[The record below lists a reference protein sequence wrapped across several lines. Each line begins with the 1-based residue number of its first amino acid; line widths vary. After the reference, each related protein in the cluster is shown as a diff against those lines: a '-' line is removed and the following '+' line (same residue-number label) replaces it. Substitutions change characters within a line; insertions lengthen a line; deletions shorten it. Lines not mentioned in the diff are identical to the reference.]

1 MMLRLL
7 IIVLSLSMAPIAGAR
22 DYAPN
27 YDNINNQ
34 RWRCRLCPFE
44 STTTREVSTGIIN
57 VTDSEAR
64 FGRDTGLKD
73 EGSELSLDG
82 KVVSRQASGS
92 YWSIV
97 ARQLA
102 LDARQI
108 DIQAGKSGRYDWT
121 ISWREIPRNTW
132 THADTPYQ
140 GRTELTLPTNWI
152 AAFSTSEL
160 DVLNESL
167 QTLSFGTHRKRAHIG
182 GKVNL
187 SSHWV
192 INAAATRETREGNKE
207 SSSDFFNLAA
217 AMPMPID
224 YETDDLKANVVYQAK
239 QGLISLG
246 VNRSTF
252 SNHDRSLIW
261 QNAYPS
267 FNGETRGRKGL
278 APSNEA
284 SGWSLDTQYR
294 WGNTT
299 ISASHRDTEMTQNDA
314 FLPYTINTQ
323 ITTDTL
329 PALRLHGK
337 VDSRQNKLSI
347 SSRITR
353 RFSIDLRI
361 RSHERVSGT
370 PILALAPIVGDAFSL
385 GDKTSR
391 AYSFEH
397 NEQQLQLH
405 YRLFSGTR
413 LTLGYEQDER
423 ERTRSEIEENE
434 EDRLSVKLVSNTYNG
449 LRLALTY
456 EDADRNASDFQ
467 AITNNNPLTVRYH
480 QATRNQTRWRAHVD
494 YQVPNAPVSLSGYTE
509 QRDNDYPNSA
519 LGLQQD
525 EDSSWGLDISY
536 QPSDTLSIS
545 ASHQDQTLDSVTF
558 GSNSFS
564 VRDWTSSTL
573 DQVRTTIFDIEK
585 TGLLCGRLDLTLSY
599 IYSDGAGQ
607 YDTEFLNQSSR
618 FPALA
623 SEHRGI
629 DFTAL
634 YRATEKLSVKLRYY
648 NEDYRSADWALDGVT
663 NDTIRNVIGMNLVSP
678 NYGISLTNISFT
690 YAL

>member
-1 MMLRLL
+1 MLRLL
-7 IIVLSLSMAPIAGAR
+7 IILLSLSMVEMAGAR
-22 DYAPN
+22 DYSPN
-27 YDNINNQ
+27 YDNVNNQ

-64 FGRDTGLKD
+64 FNRDNGLKD
-73 EGSELSLDG
+73 KGSELSLDG
-82 KVVSRQASGS
+82 KVVSRQASGD
-92 YWSIV
+92 YWTIV

-102 LDARQI
+102 LDDRQI
-108 DIQAGKSGRYDWT
+108 DIQAGKTGRYDWA
-121 ISWREIPRNTW
+121 ISWRETPRYTW
-132 THADTPYQ
+132 TKAETPYR
-140 GRTELTLPTNWI
+140 GRTELTLPANWVT
-152 AAFSTSEL
+152 AFSTSEL
-160 DVLNESL
+160 EVLNESL
-167 QTLSFGTHRKRAHIG
+167 ETLSFGTHRKRAHIG
-182 GKVNL
+182 GKVTL
-187 SSHWV
+187 SPRW
-192 INAAATRETREGNKE
+192 IIDAAASREIRKGNKE
-207 SSSDFFNLAA
+207 TVSDFFHFAA

-224 YETDDLKANVVYQAK
+224 YETDELRANIIYQAK
-239 QGLISLG
+239 QGLISIG

-252 SNHDRSLIW
+252 SNHDQSLIW

-278 APSNEA
+278 APSNKA
-284 SGWSLDTQYR
+284 SGWSLDSQYR

-337 VDSRQNKLSI
+337 VDSQQNTFSI
-347 SSRITR
+347 NSRLTR
-353 RFSIDLRI
+353 RFSIDLRV
-361 RSHERVSGT
+361 RSHERDNGT
-370 PILALAPIVGDAFSL
+370 PILALEPIVGDAFSL
-385 GDKTSR
+385 GNKSSR

-397 NEQQLQLH
+397 NEQRLQVH

-423 ERTRSEIEENE
+423 KRTRSEIEENE
-434 EDRLSVKLVSNTYNG
+434 EDRLSVKFVSNTYRG
-449 LRLALTY
+449 LRLALSF
-456 EDADRNASDFQ
+456 EDADRDASDFQ

-480 QATRNQTRWRAHVD
+480 QATRNQTRWHANLD
-494 YQVPNAPVSLSGYTE
+494 YQLPNMPVSLSGYSE

-564 VRDWTSSTL
+564 VLDWTSSTL
-573 DQVRTTIFDIEK
+573 DQVRTTTVDIEK
-585 TGLLCGRLDLTLSY
+585 TGLMGSRLDLTLSY

-607 YDTEFLNQSSR
+607 YDTEFQNENSR
-618 FPALA
+618 FPALV
-623 SEHRGI
+623 SEHRGMK
-629 DFTAL
+629 FTAL
-634 YRATEKLSVKLRYY
+634 FRANEKLSVKLHYY

-663 NDTIRNVIGMNLVSP
+663 TDTIRNVIGMNLISP
-678 NYGISLTNISFT
+678 NYDISLTNISFT

>member
-1 MMLRLL
+1 MLRLL

-27 YDNINNQ
+27 YDNVNNQ

-44 STTTREVSTGIIN
+44 STTTGEVSTGVIH
-57 VTDSEAR
+57 VTDGEAR

-82 KVVSRQASGS
+82 NVISRRASGD

-121 ISWREIPRNTW
+121 ISWRETPRNTW
-132 THADTPYQ
+132 TKAETPYR
-140 GRTELTLPTNWI
+140 GRTELTLPANWVT
-152 AAFSTSEL
+152 AFSTSEL
-160 DVLNESL
+160 EVLNDSL
-167 QTLSFGTHRKRAHIG
+167 QSLSFGTHRKRAHIG
-182 GKVNL
+182 GKVTL
-187 SSHWV
+187 SPHWF
-192 INAAATRETREGNKE
+192 IDAAASRETRKGNKE
-207 SSSDFFNLAA
+207 TASDFFHFAA

-224 YETDDLKANVVYQAK
+224 YETDDLEANVIYQAK
-239 QGLISLG
+239 QGLLSFG

-252 SNHDRSLIW
+252 SNHDQSLIW

-267 FNGETRGRKGL
+267 FNGETQGRKGL

-299 ISASHRDTEMTQNDA
+299 ISASHRDTKMTQNDA

-329 PALRLHGK
+329 PTLRLQGK
-337 VDSRQNKLSI
+337 VDSRQNTFSI
-347 SSRITR
+347 NSRLNR
-353 RFSIDLRI
+353 RFSVDLRI
-361 RSHERVSGT
+361 RSHERDNGT

-385 GDKTSR
+385 GNKTSR

-397 NEQQLQLH
+397 NEQRLQLH

-413 LTLGYEQDER
+413 LTLEYEQDER

-434 EDRLSVKLVSNTYNG
+434 EDRLSVKLVSNTYKG
-449 LRLALTY
+449 LRLALTF

-480 QATRNQTRWRAHVD
+480 QATRNQTRWRANLD
-494 YQVPNAPVSLSGYTE
+494 YQLPNAPVSLSAYSE

-525 EDSSWGLDISY
+525 ENSSWGLDISY

-545 ASHQDQTLDSVTF
+545 ASHQDQALDSVTF

-564 VRDWTSSTL
+564 VRDWTSNTL
-573 DQVRTTIFDIEK
+573 DKIRTTTFDIAK
-585 TGLLCGRLDLTLSY
+585 TGLLASRLDLTLSY

-607 YDTEFLNQSSR
+607 YDTEFQNRNSR
-618 FPALA
+618 FPALV
-623 SEHRGI
+623 SKHRGI
-629 DFTAL
+629 NFTAL
-634 YRATEKLSVKLRYY
+634 YRANEKLSVKLHYY

-663 NDTIRNVIGMNLVSP
+663 TDTIRNVIGMNLVSP

>member
-1 MMLRLL
+1 MLRLFF
-7 IIVLSLSMAPIAGAR
+7 IMLSLSMLEAALAR

-27 YDNINNQ
+27 YDNVNNE

-44 STTTREVSTGIIN
+44 STTTGEISTGIIN
-57 VTDSEAR
+57 VTDGEAR
-64 FGRDTGLKD
+64 FGRDTGLKN
-73 EGSELSLDG
+73 EGNELSLDG
-82 KVVSRQASGS
+82 KVVSRQASGD

-97 ARQLA
+97 TRQLA

-108 DIQAGKSGRYDWT
+108 DIQAGKTGRYDWT
-121 ISWREIPRNTW
+121 ISWRETPRNTW
-132 THADTPYQ
+132 NNAETPYR
-140 GRTELTLPTNWI
+140 GRTELTLPANWV

-160 DVLNESL
+160 EVLNESL
-167 QTLSFGTHRKRAHIG
+167 QTLSLGTHRKRAHIG

-187 SSHWV
+187 SSHWF
-192 INAAATRETREGNKE
+192 IDAAASRETRKGNKE
-207 SSSDFFNLAA
+207 TASDFFNFAA

-224 YETDDLKANVVYQAK
+224 YETDDLKANVIYQAK
-239 QGLISLG
+239 QGLISFG

-267 FNGETRGRKGL
+267 FNGITRGRKGL

-284 SGWSLDTQYR
+284 SDWSLDTQYR

-299 ISASHRDTEMTQNDA
+299 ISASHRDTKMTQNNA

-329 PALRLHGK
+329 PAPRLHGK
-337 VDSRQNKLSI
+337 VNSRHNRFSI
-347 SSRITR
+347 SSRVTR

-361 RSHERVSGT
+361 RSHERDNGT

-385 GDKTSR
+385 GDKASR
-391 AYSFEH
+391 SYSFEH

-434 EDRLSVKLVSNTYNG
+434 EDRLSVNLVSNTYKG

-456 EDADRNASDFQ
+456 EDTVRNASDFQ

-480 QATRNQTRWRAHVD
+480 QAARNQTRWRANVD
-494 YQVPNAPVSLSGYTE
+494 YQVPNAPVSLSAYSE

-525 EDSSWGLDISY
+525 EDSSWGLDIGY

-545 ASHQDQTLDSVTF
+545 ASHQNQMLASVTF
-558 GSNSFS
+558 GSNIFS

-573 DQVRTTIFDIEK
+573 DQVRTTTFDIEK
-585 TGLLCGRLDLTLSY
+585 TGLMGSRFDLTLGY

-607 YDTEFLNQSSR
+607 YDTEFQNLNSR
-618 FPALA
+618 FPSLI

-634 YRATEKLSVKLRYY
+634 YRASEKLSFKLRYY

-663 NDTIRNVIGMNLVSP
+663 TDTIRNVIGMNLVSP
-678 NYGISLTNISFT
+678 NYGISLINISFT
-690 YAL
+690 YSP